1 MSQTA
6 VLPEERDQPD
16 VFVCDILDVIAKDDI
31 GSMEHPMFS
40 LSKNPD
46 TVIRHYEH
54 NGNSITI
61 TPSVLGLATVFDK
74 DILIYCISQLM
85 EAQNKGKPISKT
97 VRVTVYTLLKA
108 TNRLMDGDAYDR
120 LEAALK
126 RLRGTTVTTN
136 IKANGIRIRE
146 GFGIIDKWKI
156 IERSPTNSRMV
167 AIEITL
173 SDWLYNAVT
182 ASEVLTIHHDYFCL
196 RKPTERRLYELAR
209 KHCGYQRKW
218 PIGLTLLHK
227 KCGSRAS
234 LREFRRAIL
243 AVIKA
248 QCLPEYRL
256 VYHPD
261 SNKVIF
267 YSRGPH
273 GHKAQVE
280 DILRGVRSKKPI
292 TW

>member
-1 MSQTA
+1 MSQPA

-16 VFVCDILDVIAKDDI
+16 VFVCDILGVISKDDI

-46 TVIRHYEH
+46 MAIRHYEH

-61 TPSVLGLATVFDK
+61 TPSALGLATIFDK
-74 DILIYCISQLM
+74 DVLIYCISQII
-85 EAQNKGKPISKT
+85 EAQNKGRPISKT
-97 VRVTVYTLLKA
+97 VRVTVYALLKA
-108 TNRLMDGDAYDR
+108 TNRRMDGDAYDR
-120 LEAALK
+120 LEATLK
-126 RLRGTTVTTN
+126 RLRGTTLTTN
-136 IKANGIRIRE
+136 IKTNGIRVRE
-146 GFGIIDKWKI
+146 GFGVIDKWKI
-156 IERSPTNSRMV
+156 VERSPTDSRMV

-182 ASEVLTIHHDYFCL
+182 ASEVFSIHRDYFSL

-218 PIGLTLLHK
+218 PIGLALLQK

-234 LREFRRAIL
+234 LREFRRSVH

-248 QCLPEYRL
+248 QNLPEYRL

-261 SNKVIF
+261 GNKVIF
-267 YSRGPH
+267 YSRDPH

>member
-61 TPSVLGLATVFDK
+61 TPSVLGMATIFDK
-74 DILIYCISQLM
+74 DILMYCISKLI
-85 EAQNKGKPISKT
+85 EAQNKGRPTSKT
-97 VRVTVYTLLKA
+97 IRLTAYALLKS
-108 TNRLMDGDAYDR
+108 TNRPLSGVGYERLIPTFKR
-120 LEAALK
+120 LE
-126 RLRGTTVTTN
+126 GTRIETDIRTN
-136 IKANGIRIRE
+136 GTRIRE

-156 IERSPTNSRMV
+156 VERSSTNNRMV

-173 SDWLYNAVT
+173 SDWLYNAVM
-182 ASEVLTIHHDYFCL
+182 ASEVLTLHHDYFDL
-196 RKPTERRLYELAR
+196 KRPVERRLYELAR

-218 PIGLTLLHK
+218 PISLTLLHK

-234 LREFRRAIL
+234 LGEFRRMIL

-248 QCLPEYRL
+248 QNLPEYRL

-261 SNKVIF
+261 GNMVIF
-267 YSRGPH
+267 YSRASH